1 MPEMGGAQQESTN
14 PAATA
19 HLRTGERI
27 TLDELVVQLSAVGVW
42 LRQLARAAETPAVPV
57 ELADWIQSWES
68 TARSLDQYADQ
79 VRTVAESVEGD
90 APLATAFLGGKP
102 WGIEAVGQPRDEFGP
117 APVVL
122 TVNQV
127 WHLRQQ
133 AQMHPDQPT
142 VTYREHIG
150 PVEGFES
157 KHAAGRR
164 AAERAAAL
172 REATLATA
180 CPRCQAAAGASCRT
194 NTGRLSEQFH
204 KPRTAAAEETMG
216 Q

>member
-1 MPEMGGAQQESTN
+1 MPELGRAQHDSTD
-14 PAATA
+14 PAVTA
-19 HLRTGERI
+19 HLRAGERI
-27 TLDELVVQLSAVGVW
+27 TMDEIAVQLSAVAVW

-57 ELADWIQSWES
+57 ELADWIESWER
-68 TARSLDQYADQ
+68 TAKDLDRYVEQ
-79 VRTVAESVEGD
+79 VDTVAESVEGA

-102 WGIEAVGQPRDEFGP
+102 WGVQAAGQPRDDYGP

-133 AQMHPDQPT
+133 AQMYPDQPT
-142 VTYREHIG
+142 VSYREHIG
-150 PVEGFES
+150 QFEGFES
-157 KHAAGRR
+157 KHTAGRR

-180 CPRCQAAAGASCRT
+180 CPRCEAAPGKSCRT

-204 KPRTAAAEETMG
+204 KPRMAAAEEAIG

>member
-1 MPEMGGAQQESTN
+1 MPAMGGAQQDSTD

-19 HLRTGERI
+19 HLRARERI
-27 TLDELVVQLSAVGVW
+27 TMDEIAVQLSALAVW

-57 ELADWIQSWES
+57 EMADWIASWQR
-68 TARSLDQYADQ
+68 TAKDLDHYVEQ
-79 VRTVAESVEGD
+79 VGTVAEAVEGD

-102 WGIEAVGQPRDEFGP
+102 WGVEAVGQPRDEFGP

-127 WHLRQQ
+127 WHLRHQ
-133 AQMHPDQPT
+133 AQMHPEGPT
-142 VTYREHIG
+142 VTYRERIG

-157 KHAAGRR
+157 KHAAERR
-164 AAERAAAL
+164 AAERAKAL

-180 CPRCQAAAGASCRT
+180 CPRCEAAPGASCRT
-194 NTGRLSEQFH
+194 NTGRLSEVFH
-204 KPRTAAAEETMG
+204 KPRIAAAEEAMG
-216 Q
+216 